1 MPIGTFGP
9 VAFEVSSSLVR
20 TYDEMKRDG
29 AAKWAEHDIL
39 GRKPKLEFGGS
50 ALEENSFRMV
60 LSTDLGTDPDGELDA
75 LREFRDK
82 GEVGTLVLGETVVGR
97 FVLESLSQSEGPRNR
112 RGGPTWIEVDLKLK
126 EYAS

>member
-9 VAFEVSSSLVR
+9 VAFEVSASLVR

-29 AAKWAEHDIL
+29 SAKWAEHDIL

-50 ALEENSFRMV
+50 ALEEISFQMT
-60 LSTDLGTDPDGELDA
+60 LSSDLGTDPDGELDS
-75 LREFRDK
+75 LRDFRDN

-97 FVLESLSQSEGPRNR
+97 FVLEALSQTEGPRNR
-112 RGGPTWIEVDLKLK
+112 KGRPTWIKVDLKLK
-126 EYAS
+126 EYVT